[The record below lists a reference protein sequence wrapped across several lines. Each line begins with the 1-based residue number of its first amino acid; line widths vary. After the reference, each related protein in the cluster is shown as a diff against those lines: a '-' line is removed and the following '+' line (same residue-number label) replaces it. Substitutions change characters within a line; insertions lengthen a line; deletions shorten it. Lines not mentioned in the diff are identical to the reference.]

1 MSQLEGHLPS
11 ADWVA
16 QDLEQMLRECDAL
29 IESHEEQ
36 LRRLR
41 ASIADLEAELGHARR
56 NRDEAGRVLET
67 LRAAVREGRQL
78 RVSRSQS
85 PGPRLRVVPDSGS
98 PPTAPADPETTGT
111 PEDVQLPPGNPV
123 VRVAGTRSVIIMK
136 LISTD
141 GMREWSARAVTDALG
156 ESTEAVR
163 RNRCVLDNLCKRGAL
178 AKSERRS
185 GEGNGKSVFYRLAAS
200 WQAP

>member
-41 ASIADLEAELGHARR
+41 ESTAELEAELEHARG
-56 NRDEAGRVLET
+56 NRDEATRVLET

-78 RVSRSQS
+78 RATRSQS
-85 PGPRLRVVPDSGS
+85 PSQHLGVVPDPGH
-98 PPTAPADPETTGT
+98 PPMTPTASEAGT
-111 PEDVQLPPGNPV
+111 PEAAQLPPGNPV
-123 VRVAGTRSVIIMK
+123 VLIGGARSVIIMQV
-136 LISTD
+136 ISTD
-141 GMREWSARAVTDALG
+141 GQREWSARAVTQALG
-156 ESTEAVR
+156 ESSDAVR
-163 RNRCVLDNLCKRGAL
+163 RNRSVLDDLCKRGVL
-178 AKSERRS
+178 AKSERYSR
-185 GEGNGKSVFYRLAAS
+185 EGNGTSVFYRLAAP
-200 WQAP
+200 WQAA